1 MAKTRKLAPS
11 ILNSDFL
18 RLGEQAASLE
28 RGGADWLHFDVMDGH
43 LVPNLTFGPPVVA
56 AIRRAT
62 RLPLDCHL
70 MVREPEKFVE
80 DFSRAGAFSITVHQE
95 ATDDAAALARRIKA
109 AGCRAGI
116 SLKPATPLEALDS
129 CLAEFDMVLLMSV
142 NPGFGG
148 QKFIPESLE
157 RARALL
163 RKCEAMDLSTDIQMD
178 GGIGFSNAAEVLAS
192 GVNVLV
198 IGTAI
203 FKAPDVAE
211 ATARFKALL
220 Q

>member
-43 LVPNLTFGPPVVA
+43 FVPNLTFGPPVVA

-116 SLKPATPLEALDS
+116 SLKPATPLEEIGRAS
-129 CLAEFDMVLLMSV
+129 CR
-142 NPGFGG
+142 
-148 QKFIPESLE
+148 E
-157 RARALL
+157 R
-163 RKCEAMDLSTDIQMD
+163 
-178 GGIGFSNAAEVLAS
+178 V
-192 GVNVLV
+192 
-198 IGTAI
+198 
-203 FKAPDVAE
+203 
-211 ATARFKALL
+211 
-220 Q
+220 